1 MIDDNDIARLKEIFV
16 TRQECNT
23 QMNGI
28 DEKLSND
35 NTRLAVIENQ
45 LKLIL
50 KILAFI
56 GGGVGTLIIASVWQ
70 VIAK

>member
-1 MIDDNDIARLKEIFV
+1 MIDEQDITRLKEIFV
-16 TRQECNT
+16 TRVECQT
-23 QMNGI
+23 SMNGI
-28 DEKLSND
+28 DEKLNND

-56 GGGVGTLIIASVWQ
+56 GGGVGTLIIASLWQ

>member
-1 MIDDNDIARLKEIFV
+1 MIDEQDITRLKEIFV
-16 TRQECNT
+16 TRVECQT
-23 QMNGI
+23 SMNGI
-28 DEKLSND
+28 DEKLNSD

-56 GGGVGTLIIASVWQ
+56 GGGVGTLIIASLWQ

>member
-1 MIDDNDIARLKEIFV
+1 MIDEQDITRLKEIFV
-16 TRQECNT
+16 TRVECNT
-23 QMNGI
+23 SMNGI
-28 DEKLSND
+28 DEKLNND

-56 GGGVGTLIIASVWQ
+56 GGGVGTLIIASLWQ